1 MTQEKLLSI
10 LEDLPLESKVRL
22 IDTFEQIVDS
32 LLFNG
37 FYEEYNKIN
46 EFIEKMKRKWL

>member
-22 IDTFEQIVDS
+22 IDIFEQIADS
-32 LLFNG
+32 SLFNG
-37 FYEEYNKIN
+37 FYEEYNKIS
-46 EFIEKMKRKWL
+46 EFIEKLKERL

>member
-22 IDTFEQIVDS
+22 IDTFEQISDS
-32 LLFNG
+32 LFLNG
-37 FYEEYNKIN
+37 YYEEYNKIN
-46 EFIEKMKRKWL
+46 EFIKTLKEWL

>member
-1 MTQEKLLSI
+1 MTQEELISI

-22 IDTFEQIVDS
+22 IGTFEQIVDS

-37 FYEEYNKIN
+37 FYEEYNKIT
-46 EFIEKMKRKWL
+46 EFIEKLKERL